1 MGQLVTVATGEDRS
15 AEKNCHTTPASL
27 RRAKEPRPPPTN
39 VAACPFQSDGIFH
52 RLPVATTASA
62 SVVENHVVNF
72 RSHLNGCHS
81 VAIARPMPAEGRP
94 GVSRPSRCSCRISSG
109 RMSLVVYFPRCPRR
123 RPMPPIIF
131 LSGTCRN
138 RLASSQYGFRRYW
151 LKATPRHATPSIE
164 PVFTVLHFMR
174 RAGLSA
180 STASPECARTCDP
193 DGFRWGSG
201 SPTGAL
207 AAPLPRF
214 GL

>member
-39 VAACPFQSDGIFH
+39 VAACPFRSDGIFH

-62 SVVENHVVNF
+62 SVVENHVANF

-131 LSGTCRN
+131 LSGICRN

-151 LKATPRHATPSIE
+151 LKATPRRALSRFSRCCISCAAQ
-164 PVFTVLHFMR
+164 VF
-174 RAGLSA
+174 
-180 STASPECARTCDP
+180 
-193 DGFRWGSG
+193 
-201 SPTGAL
+201 
-207 AAPLPRF
+207 
-214 GL
+214 